1 VGIPLVKYPIP
12 GAITGDFCRVVA
24 GNGQRRQQQQRRKHG
39 SEFHNRTLSFA

>member
-1 VGIPLVKYPIP
+1 LVKYPIP

-39 SEFHNRTLSFA
+39 SEFHSDHLFF